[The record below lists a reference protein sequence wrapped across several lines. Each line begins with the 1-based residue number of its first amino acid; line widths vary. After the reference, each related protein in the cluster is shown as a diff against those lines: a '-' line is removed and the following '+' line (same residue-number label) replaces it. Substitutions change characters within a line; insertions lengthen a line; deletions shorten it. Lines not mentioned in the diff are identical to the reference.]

1 MVGDPGVGKTAIAEG
16 LAWLIVNGKAPKPLA
31 NATIYSLDMGALIA
45 GTKFRG
51 EFETR
56 MKDLI
61 DELKDTPESIL
72 FIDEIHMMIGAGASM
87 DSSMDVSNLIKP
99 ALLPRGIFAQLALQH
114 LLSIAKFLK
123 KISTISAFLEKIDIK
138 EPSVSDTIAILQGLK
153 GILRR
158 FSWRGIHRRCH

>member
-99 ALLPRGIFAQLALQH
+99 ALAKGIFAQLALQH

-123 KISTISAFLEKIDIK
+123 RSCTISAFSEN
-138 EPSVSDTIAILQGLK
+138 
-153 GILRR
+153 R
-158 FSWRGIHRRCH
+158 H